1 MKKILLIE
9 DDDLVR
15 ANTAEILGLANYQ
28 VRSAEN
34 GKKGLQVAKEFSPDL
49 IICDV
54 MMPELDGYGVLH
66 ILAKDPD
73 TAGIPFIFL
82 SAKSDKSEI
91 RKGMELGADDYL
103 TKPYEDTELLN
114 AVEARMK
121 KSDRLRKEFSHDLD
135 GLNQFLDEARGY
147 RELERISK
155 EYPVVPYRRKETIFQ
170 EGDTPYY
177 LFFVQRGKVKTYK
190 SHDEG
195 KEYVTGLYQKGDFF
209 GYGPLLEGVPYSESA
224 MAFEDCEICKVPKE
238 DFLSLIYRNRDV
250 AAKFIKML
258 SGDVSERECQLL
270 SFAYDSV
277 RKRVA
282 TALVELADRF
292 FKTEGKPARL
302 SIHRDDLA
310 AMAGTAS
317 ETVIRSLSEFKQDG
331 LIRVEGRDIIVV
343 NPEGLKLVQ

>member
-9 DDDLVR
+9 DDPLVR
-15 ANTAEILGLANYQ
+15 ANTAEILELANYQ

-34 GKKGLQVAKEFSPDL
+34 GKKGLQLAKEFHPDL

-91 RKGMELGADDYL
+91 RKGMDLGADDYL

-121 KSDRLRKEFSHDLD
+121 KADRLRKDFSRDLE
-135 GLNQFLDEARGY
+135 GLNQFLDEARGF
-147 RELERISK
+147 RELDRLSK
-155 EYPVVPYRRKETIFQ
+155 EYSLVPYRRKETIFQ
-170 EGDTPYY
+170 EGDTPHF
-177 LFFVQRGKVKTYK
+177 LFFVNRGKVKTFK

-209 GYGPLLEGVPYSESA
+209 GYGPLLEGTSYSESA
-224 MAFEDCEICKVPKE
+224 AAFEDCEICKIPKE
-238 DFLSLIYRNRDV
+238 DFLSLVYQNRDV

-258 SGDVSERECQLL
+258 SGDVCERERQLL

-282 TALVELADRF
+282 AALVDLAGRF
-292 FKTEGKPARL
+292 FKSEGKPARL

-317 ETVIRSLSEFKQDG
+317 ETVIRSLSEFKHDG